1 MVINKPNGLSYF
13 FYLSLLINEEKEI
26 VNYSY
31 SYDLINE
38 LELKNRNNNVLIRLI
53 TSKIILE
60 LIDNFKGLDNTENEK
75 YNEKIEELTKYNE
88 DYIKNNVI
96 NFQEYNLNY
105 NYDNIIN
112 NKIDYIY
119 IDIIN
124 ALIKN
129 RKLEEYDYTYDIIKL
144 LDLENIDITKTM
156 HEELSL
162 VLNSNESYMTDYIIK
177 EVEDLRNEK
186 KINFYY
192 ILFKYILK
200 NPIYIYNIEMLLNTR
215 KNIIKMV
222 KTKLNELSSLIYDN
236 DDIRKRKEYLLKELI
251 DSDYYYNKVLIYNKS
266 KNNEIN
272 LNENNIKDNN
282 EKINVNY
289 SKDLIDEEKY
299 KEKLPIIN
307 HFYNIDNKDNDNKE
321 KFRSWDN
328 LEEMIKEKKIE
339 NMQKSDKEKLFTYCN
354 DNNKELF
361 VKIFNEDIYAYILK
375 EKEKAINNM
384 NKIKE
389 ILAYYKYYYPESK
402 KNEITEI
409 EEIIANNLD
418 IPEKYL
424 NDYDKSKQMNII
436 TPFIKDLLER
446 ENKPHSEK
454 EINNF
459 VDEFEIAK
467 NHLKMGKM
475 E

>member
-1 MVINKPNGLSYF
+1 MDKITIVNNLFSKKNQFESSDSYCILSKYSEIENILNILDINQITKFCYFNRKGIHSILYNEQEVIVINKPNGLSYF
-13 FYLSLLINEEKEI
+13 FYLSLLINEEKVI

-31 SYDLINE
+31 SYDLIND
-38 LELKNRNNNVLIRLI
+38 LDVKNKNNNVLIRLI
-53 TSKIILE
+53 NSKIILE
-60 LIDNFKGLDNTENEK
+60 LIDNFKGINNTENEK

-129 RKLEEYDYTYDIIKL
+129 RKFEEYDYTYDIIKL

-162 VLNSNESYMTDYIIK
+162 VLNSNESYVTDYIIT
-177 EVEDLRNEK
+177 EVEDLKNEK

-200 NPIYIYNIEMLLNTR
+200 NPIYIYNIEILLNTR

-222 KTKLNELSSLIYDN
+222 KTKLNELSLLIYDK

-282 EKINVNY
+282 NINN
-289 SKDLIDEEKY
+289 
-299 KEKLPIIN
+299 
-307 HFYNIDNKDNDNKE
+307 
-321 KFRSWDN
+321 
-328 LEEMIKEKKIE
+328 IKEIKKIE
-339 NMQKSDKEKLFTYCN
+339 EISNFGK
-354 DNNKELF
+354 DNINEYYENF
-361 VKIFNEDIYAYILK
+361 FN
-375 EKEKAINNM
+375 
-384 NKIKE
+384 
-389 ILAYYKYYYPESK
+389 
-402 KNEITEI
+402 
-409 EEIIANNLD
+409 
-418 IPEKYL
+418 
-424 NDYDKSKQMNII
+424 
-436 TPFIKDLLER
+436 
-446 ENKPHSEK
+446 
-454 EINNF
+454 
-459 VDEFEIAK
+459 
-467 NHLKMGKM
+467 
-475 E
+475 

>member
-1 MVINKPNGLSYF
+1 MDKITIVNNLFSKKNQFEFSDSNCILSKYCEIENILNILDINQITKFCYFNRKGIHLILYNEQKEIVINKPNGLSYF

-156 HEELSL
+156 HEELL
-162 VLNSNESYMTDYIIK
+162 
-177 EVEDLRNEK
+177 
-186 KINFYY
+186 
-192 ILFKYILK
+192 
-200 NPIYIYNIEMLLNTR
+200 YNKRSRRFE
-215 KNIIKMV
+215 
-222 KTKLNELSSLIYDN
+222 
-236 DDIRKRKEYLLKELI
+236 KRK
-251 DSDYYYNKVLIYNKS
+251 
-266 KNNEIN
+266 KN
-272 LNENNIKDNN
+272 
-282 EKINVNY
+282 
-289 SKDLIDEEKY
+289 
-299 KEKLPIIN
+299 
-307 HFYNIDNKDNDNKE
+307 
-321 KFRSWDN
+321 
-328 LEEMIKEKKIE
+328 
-339 NMQKSDKEKLFTYCN
+339 
-354 DNNKELF
+354 
-361 VKIFNEDIYAYILK
+361 
-375 EKEKAINNM
+375 
-384 NKIKE
+384 
-389 ILAYYKYYYPESK
+389 
-402 KNEITEI
+402 
-409 EEIIANNLD
+409 
-418 IPEKYL
+418 
-424 NDYDKSKQMNII
+424 
-436 TPFIKDLLER
+436 
-446 ENKPHSEK
+446 
-454 EINNF
+454 
-459 VDEFEIAK
+459 
-467 NHLKMGKM
+467 
-475 E
+475 